1 MTRNSREIVI
11 DGTCVRMWNG
21 TGKACLIMLHGI
33 GSNKSSFDT
42 LASELPESWNLIA
55 WDAPGYG
62 KSTHLSQLKPDA
74 GDYAARLKSLLDELN
89 ISRFLLLGHSLG
101 TLVAARFALLFP
113 KAVEGLIFLASAQGY
128 GVTNGAISGST
139 QTRLDD
145 LDRLGATEFA
155 RSRAD
160 RLIFEPEQHPE
171 IRKKVV
177 NSMAA
182 INRRGYTQAV
192 HMLASGDLK
201 ADAGQIPVS
210 SLVIVGANDVV
221 TPPVQSKNSHREL
234 CNAAPGLPH
243 VYLEIE
249 NAGHVVHQQRPN
261 EVATRI
267 IEFADAVYP
276 EMAEVRA

>member
-1 MTRNSREIVI
+1 MPIRWT
-11 DGTCVRMWNG
+11 
-21 TGKACLIMLHGI
+21 
-33 GSNKSSFDT
+33 
-42 LASELPESWNLIA
+42 LIA
-55 WDAPGYG
+55 WNAPGYG
-62 KSTHLSQLKPDA
+62 KSTHLSQLTPDA
-74 GDYAARLKSLLDELN
+74 SDYAVRLKSLLDELK

-101 TLVAARFALLFP
+101 TLIAARFTLLFP
-113 KAVEGLIFLASAQGY
+113 KAVEGLILLASAQGY
-128 GVTNGAISGST
+128 GVTNGTLSGNT
-139 QTRLDD
+139 QSRLDD

-160 RLIFEPEQHPE
+160 RLIFEPELHPE

-177 NSMAA
+177 DSMAA

-210 SLVIVGANDVV
+210 SLVIVGTDDVV
-221 TPPVQSKNSHREL
+221 TPPAQSKNTHREL

-249 NAGHVVHQQRPN
+249 NAGHVAHQQRPV

-267 IEFADAVYP
+267 IEFAETVNPA
-276 EMAEVRA
+276 MAEVVA